1 MQSASRLSRLLPLV
15 VFLTLAACDGDG
27 GTRPDLPPPALWNEV
42 AYLAYHLHWD
52 LDRLL
57 DLQHPD
63 RIRLIN
69 LVAEMND
76 RAWEMARHG
85 Q

>member
-1 MQSASRLSRLLPLV
+1 MKLYPEQ
-15 VFLTLAACDGDG
+15 
-27 GTRPDLPPPALWNEV
+27 ALWNEV

-63 RIRLIN
+63 RVRLIN
-69 LVAEMND
+69 LVATMND
-76 RAWEMARHG
+76 RAWEMARHAE
-85 Q
+85 

>member
-1 MQSASRLSRLLPLV
+1 MKLYPEQ
-15 VFLTLAACDGDG
+15 
-27 GTRPDLPPPALWNEV
+27 ALWNEV

-52 LDRLL
+52 LDSLL

-63 RIRLIN
+63 RVRLIN
-69 LVAEMND
+69 LVATMND

>member
-1 MQSASRLSRLLPLV
+1 MKLYPEQ
-15 VFLTLAACDGDG
+15 
-27 GTRPDLPPPALWNEV
+27 ALWNEV

-63 RIRLIN
+63 RIRLIE
-69 LVAEMND
+69 LVATMND

-85 Q
+85 E

>member
-1 MQSASRLSRLLPLV
+1 MKLYPEQ
-15 VFLTLAACDGDG
+15 
-27 GTRPDLPPPALWNEV
+27 ALWNEV

-69 LVAEMND
+69 LVATMND

-85 Q
+85 E

>member
-1 MQSASRLSRLLPLV
+1 MKLYPEY
-15 VFLTLAACDGDG
+15 
-27 GTRPDLPPPALWNEV
+27 ALWNEV

-52 LDRLL
+52 LDSLL
-57 DLQHPD
+57 DLEHPD

-69 LVAEMND
+69 LVADMND

>member
-1 MQSASRLSRLLPLV
+1 VKLYPEH
-15 VFLTLAACDGDG
+15 
-27 GTRPDLPPPALWNEV
+27 ALWNEV

-52 LDRLL
+52 LDALL

>member
-1 MQSASRLSRLLPLV
+1 MKLYPEQ
-15 VFLTLAACDGDG
+15 
-27 GTRPDLPPPALWNEV
+27 ALWNEV

-52 LDRLL
+52 LDQLL

-63 RIRLIN
+63 RIRLIE
-69 LVAEMND
+69 LVAAMND

-85 Q
+85 E

>member
-1 MQSASRLSRLLPLV
+1 MKLYPEQ
-15 VFLTLAACDGDG
+15 
-27 GTRPDLPPPALWNEV
+27 ALWNEV

-63 RIRLIN
+63 RIRLIE
-69 LVAEMND
+69 LVATMND

>member
-1 MQSASRLSRLLPLV
+1 MKLYPE
-15 VFLTLAACDGDG
+15 
-27 GTRPDLPPPALWNEV
+27 PALWNEV